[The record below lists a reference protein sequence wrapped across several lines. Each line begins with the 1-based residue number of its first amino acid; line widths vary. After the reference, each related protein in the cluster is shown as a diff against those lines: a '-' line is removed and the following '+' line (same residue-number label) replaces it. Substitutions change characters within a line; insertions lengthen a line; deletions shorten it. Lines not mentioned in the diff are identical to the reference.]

1 MEDVPAHG
9 GGVRVRWSLKS
20 LPTPKILEFCEY
32 WKKTHTAVSSPVASC
47 AAGQDVE
54 GRNFWSTITT
64 MNIQAMFRFLSGN
77 ASIKGKQRM
86 VQRSGVCFLPAAGEG
101 TGRAVHLGGQQ

>member
-1 MEDVPAHG
+1 MALG
-9 GGVRVRWSLKS
+9 
-20 LPTPKILEFCEY
+20 
-32 WKKTHTAVSSPVASC
+32 

-64 MNIQAMFRFLSGN
+64 MNIQGIFRFLSGN
-77 ASIKGKQRM
+77 ASIKGEKGRCKE
-86 VQRSGVCFLPAAGEG
+86 VWGLFPAPAGEG